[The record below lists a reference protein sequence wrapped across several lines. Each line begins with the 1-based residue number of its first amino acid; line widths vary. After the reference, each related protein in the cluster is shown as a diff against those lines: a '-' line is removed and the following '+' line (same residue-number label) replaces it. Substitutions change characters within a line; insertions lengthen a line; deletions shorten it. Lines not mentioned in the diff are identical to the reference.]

1 MESSSRSRSHAG
13 SIEENT
19 MAIID
24 AAGAKD
30 TQDTNDD
37 RTWLYSIE
45 SQFSRQPNGGYFIY
59 PHHFVLHRVCDCIFL
74 FLVLQEWLFSKL
86 FVLLRLFRKVEL
98 LLPSNLCQISVYKCV
113 CSELSWFM
121 QIEIWC
127 DKGAVD
133 EVFLS

>member
-37 RTWLYSIE
+37 RMAFLEAVRASSIVPE
-45 SQFSRQPNGGYFIY
+45 SGTAPT
-59 PHHFVLHRVCDCIFL
+59 
-74 FLVLQEWLFSKL
+74 K
-86 FVLLRLFRKVEL
+86 
-98 LLPSNLCQISVYKCV
+98 
-113 CSELSWFM
+113 
-121 QIEIWC
+121 
-127 DKGAVD
+127 
-133 EVFLS
+133 